1 MKSVFL
7 YSKGK
12 LGDALLSHDINH
24 TIIGEETFHCPVRDG
39 KEWVHFSIVTKQF
52 LLPLFTAYL
61 S

>member
-39 KEWVHFSIVTKQF
+39 KEWVQFSMVTKHI
-52 LLPLFTAYL
+52 LNN
-61 S
+61 